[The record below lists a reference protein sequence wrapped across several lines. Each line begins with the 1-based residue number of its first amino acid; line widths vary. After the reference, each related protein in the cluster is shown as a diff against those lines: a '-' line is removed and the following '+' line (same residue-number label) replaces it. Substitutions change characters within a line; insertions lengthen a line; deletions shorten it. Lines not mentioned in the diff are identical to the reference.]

1 MSILV
6 NAIKQIITV
15 SRTKNIGAKF
25 PEELRICHM
34 IPIEKAVA
42 VNKRM
47 DGAIAISIPAVWIA
61 RNRIMQ
67 AIRLF
72 TARSYFAPKSCS
84 RGFEK

>member
-1 MSILV
+1 
-6 NAIKQIITV
+6 
-15 SRTKNIGAKF
+15 
-25 PEELRICHM
+25 M

-42 VNKRM
+42 VNKRI
-47 DGAIAISIPAVWIA
+47 DGAISISIPAVWIA

-84 RGFEK
+84 PRF